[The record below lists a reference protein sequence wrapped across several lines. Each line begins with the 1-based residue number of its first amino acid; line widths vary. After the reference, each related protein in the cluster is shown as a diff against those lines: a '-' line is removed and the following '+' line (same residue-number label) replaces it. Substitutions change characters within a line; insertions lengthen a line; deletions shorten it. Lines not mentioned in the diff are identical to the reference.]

1 MSTEQIYDDN
11 MYDIG
16 VFYDNIKGC
25 LRHIDFLHLTIK
37 KVTMKHI
44 SIIIPA
50 GNSIVD
56 TIIAPYNLLKMANS
70 HYKRINELGEYP
82 FKIDLVGL
90 SREPV
95 LYQGLFSVK
104 PTASIHEISKTD
116 LIIVS
121 PVSGDLERA
130 IQNNMDFVQWIK
142 SRRIENNSE
151 IASLC
156 KGAFILAE
164 TGLVNGKSCATHWTA
179 HQLFQRKYPGVNLI
193 PDKIICEDNGIYSSG
208 GAYSILNFT
217 LYLIERYFGRETAIW
232 CSKISEI
239 EFDRLSQNEFIIF
252 SGQKDHSDE
261 AVKRAQLHIEDNYQE
276 KLNVDEIAQLVHLNS
291 RSFLRRFKKATSN
304 TPLEY
309 IHRVKVEAAKKKL
322 ESTTKTILEIMYDI
336 GYNDEKAFRTTFRRY
351 SGLSP
356 KEYQR
361 KYNREMAFA

>member
-1 MSTEQIYDDN
+1 
-11 MYDIG
+11 
-16 VFYDNIKGC
+16 
-25 LRHIDFLHLTIK
+25 
-37 KVTMKHI
+37 MKHI
-44 SIIIPA
+44 SVIVPS

-56 TIIAPYNLLKMANS
+56 TIIAPFNMLKMANS
-70 HYKRINELGEYP
+70 HFKRLNGLDKNP

-90 SREPV
+90 TKEPV
-95 LYQGLFSVK
+95 LYQGLFSVQ
-104 PTASIHEISKTD
+104 PTATISEIAKSD

-121 PVSGDLERA
+121 PISGNLDKE
-130 IQNNMDFVQWIK
+130 IQNNMEFVKWIK
-142 SRRIENNSE
+142 AQRIEHDSE

-156 KGAFILAE
+156 KGAFLLAE

-179 HQLFQRKYPGVNLI
+179 HEKFQRKYPEVNLI
-193 PDKIICEDNGIYSSG
+193 PEKIICEDNGIYSSG

-239 EFDRLSQNEFIIF
+239 EIDRISQSEFIIF
-252 SGQKDHSDE
+252 SGQKNHSDISI
-261 AVKRAQLHIEDNYQE
+261 KNAQLYIENNYQD
-276 KLNVDEIAQLVHLNS
+276 KLNVEDIAQKVHLNA

-309 IHRVKVEAAKKKL
+309 IQRVKIEAAKKKL
-322 ESTTKTILEIMYDI
+322 ESTSRTILEVMYDI
-336 GYNDEKAFRTTFRRY
+336 GYNDEKAFRSTFRKY

-361 KYNREMAFA
+361 KYNREMGSYEKK